1 MPRGQRLFM
10 DSTTSG
16 SSSAA
21 GGDRDA
27 NGYRVTVDSGVQGS
41 RGSQAGAA
49 GPRIG
54 PLIRADVVDVYIVRA
69 AGDRNDDGAWS
80 EAPAGSS
87 GSSPAD
93 IELLQLQRTK
103 DPLRG
108 SWQPVMG
115 HIEAGETAVQAAM
128 REMAEEVGLRVT
140 FAKAGRSGGVGGG
153 EGGTDPACLGVWAL
167 EQVHPFYIAAIDCI
181 VLSPRFV
188 VLVSRDWQPKLNS
201 EHGASRWVHARAAG
215 SHFTWPG
222 QLAAIAELRSV
233 LNPAHPGHELL
244 RLK

>member
-1 MPRGQRLFM
+1 MLRGQRLFM

-41 RGSQAGAA
+41 GRAQGGAA

-69 AGDRNDDGAWS
+69 AGDRDADGAWS

-87 GSSPAD
+87 ASSPAD

-140 FAKAGRSGGVGGG
+140 LAKAGGHQGGG
-153 EGGTDPACLGVWAL
+153 GSDPACLGVWAL

-188 VLVSRDWQPKLNS
+188 VLVSCDWTPKLNS
-201 EHGASRWVHARAAG
+201 EHGASRWVRAAAAAA
-215 SHFTWPG
+215 HFTWPG

-233 LNPAHPGHELL
+233 LNPAHPGHALL